1 MEDDLK
7 VKDIMTKDV
16 VTIDEDMPI
25 SEAANLLI
33 TRSFTG
39 APVMHEGKMVGIITE
54 ADFLTRDRAVHL
66 PTFLQVFSQIK
77 IFKKDEARFKEE
89 FQRFL
94 NTKVKDIM
102 TTHVITVDPETSIS
116 EVAQI
121 FIAKRVNPI
130 PVVKDGNLVGIIARS
145 DIVRIFQM

>member
-16 VTIDEDMPI
+16 ITIDADMPI

-39 APVMHEGKMVGIITE
+39 TPVMQAGKMVGIVTE

-94 NTKVKDIM
+94 DTKVKDIM
-102 TTHVITVDPETSIS
+102 TTHVITVDPDTSIT

-130 PVVKDGNLVGIIARS
+130 PVVKEGNLVGIIARS